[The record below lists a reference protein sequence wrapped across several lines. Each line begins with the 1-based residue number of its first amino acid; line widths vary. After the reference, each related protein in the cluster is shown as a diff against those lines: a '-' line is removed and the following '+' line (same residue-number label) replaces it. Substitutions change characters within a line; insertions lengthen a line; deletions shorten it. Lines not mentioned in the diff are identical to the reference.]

1 MPQAIVRDCKH
12 LYRRC
17 SRLAKAQGAGRERGN
32 HRLIATIGPARVL
45 VILYPRLDT
54 LQGIARYLDSF
65 LAHLPAGA
73 PPVVLITG
81 RLGPGLQA
89 WPGVEVISIPV
100 PANRLGLLLWSLRAR
115 RQLRALQRERGPVQA
130 VNLHVP
136 PLIPGLF
143 VPHELPLTLTAPTT
157 CLGMSGRFDA
167 QPHFR
172 SPWNPLSVALKRWME
187 RRLLTQ
193 ARTVVTLTE
202 QGRQELLRHGRRD
215 GVVTLPNGVDLA
227 RFRPVA
233 DGPPAGGAAGSAGA
247 PRNID
252 VLFSG
257 RIERRKGSGPL
268 VDVCRRLA
276 QRRPGVRIA
285 IVGYGDDEERVREAL
300 RGLGPAL
307 TWVGKVPFDEVA
319 RWYHRSR
326 VYASTSYHEGL
337 PDTCLEA
344 MASGLPAVVWDRLFY
359 RGLVVDGQ
367 TGWLAPVN
375 DVDAMVARIEA
386 LLDDP
391 ERAGAMGRL
400 AAERVRQRHDW
411 RVLAPRVLAAL
422 RGAQAGLPASAGL
435 PPLPR
440 NLLATPGL
448 EPLSPR
454 RRGVGERGGEPMSW
468 RSPPLSPSP
477 SPARGEGSN
486 SRCGASRPAEPKPG
500 MGGPSPLAGEGLGR
514 GGPAPRRKGS
524 KAPDGPQAAP
534 LHVAWAGLRGLP
546 GVQGGVETHAEQLC
560 PRLVALGCRVTVLA
574 RAPYQPPVPAGRWQ
588 GVELRR
594 LWAPRHKHLEAVLHT
609 LVAVLYAGLVLRP
622 DVLHLQAIGP
632 ALWTPLARL
641 LGLRVVVTHHGP
653 DYRRQKW
660 GAPARAALRLGERAA
675 AHWADE
681 LIVISRTIRDEVG
694 GLHGRQGTWVPN
706 GLAAPPGPAPGPQ
719 ALLPFGLEPR
729 RYVLLVSRLVPEKRH
744 LDLIRA
750 FARARLPGWHLAL
763 VGAADH
769 ADGYAAQVRA
779 AAAAHDGVVCTGFQ
793 TGAALQALY
802 AHAGLFV
809 LPSSHEGLP
818 IALLEALAHGL
829 PVLASDIA
837 PHLEMDL
844 PGEAYFALGDID
856 ALAERLR
863 SAAAASAA
871 ESEADRAARRTRAL
885 QRHDWA
891 HSATQTLQV
900 YRRVVRRAAAQA
912 VGATA

>member
-1 MPQAIVRDCKH
+1 MRKNPPGRRRHPGSPGSAQPLKGGGRGQAGNTRKQGGRMTAT
-12 LYRRC
+12 RR
-17 SRLAKAQGAGRERGN
+17 RLAKTQAAGCNGSN
-32 HRLIATIGPARVL
+32 HGCIGTFGPPRVL
-45 VILYPRLDT
+45 VILYPQFDT
-54 LQGIARYLDSF
+54 IQGIARYLDSF
-65 LAHLPAGA
+65 LATLPAGA

-89 WPGVEVISIPV
+89 WRGVEVVSIPV
-100 PANRLGLLLWSLRAR
+100 PANRLGLLVWSLRAR
-115 RQLRALQRERGPVQA
+115 RRLRALQRERGPVQT

-143 VPHELPLTLTAPTT
+143 VPRDLPLVLTAHTT
-157 CLGMSGRFDA
+157 YLGMSGRFDP

-172 SPWNPLSVALKRWME
+172 SPWGPLSVALKRWME
-187 RRLLTQ
+187 QRMLAQ
-193 ARTVVTLTE
+193 ARTVITLTE
-202 QGRQELLRHGRRD
+202 QGRQELERYGRRD
-215 GVVTLPNGVDLA
+215 GVVVIPNGVDLE
-227 RFRPVA
+227 RFRPA
-233 DGPPAGGAAGSAGA
+233 DPGPPAGGAIVESPPAGGAAGREPGLQD
-247 PRNID
+247 ID

-268 VDVCRRLA
+268 VDVCQRLA

-285 IVGYGDDEERVREAL
+285 IVGYGDDEARVRDAL
-300 RGLGPAL
+300 RDLGPAL
-307 TWVGKVPFDEVA
+307 TWAGKVPFDEVA

-326 VYASTSYHEGL
+326 VYASTSFYEGL
-337 PDTCLEA
+337 PGTCLEA

-359 RGLVVDGQ
+359 RDLVVDGQ
-367 TGWLAPVN
+367 TGWLAPVR
-375 DVDAMVARIEA
+375 DVDAMVARIET

-391 ERAGAMGRL
+391 ERAAAMGRL
-400 AAERVRQRHDW
+400 AAERVRQHHDW
-411 RVLAPRVLAAL
+411 RALAPRVLAAL
-422 RGAQAGLPASAGL
+422 LGAQAGVPASAGL
-435 PPLPR
+435 APVPR
-440 NLLATPGL
+440 NLPEMQGF

-454 RRGVGERGGEPMSW
+454 
-468 RSPPLSPSP
+468 
-477 SPARGEGSN
+477 
-486 SRCGASRPAEPKPG
+486 
-500 MGGPSPLAGEGLGR
+500 GR
-514 GGPAPRRKGS
+514 GGPAEAPALAPLSPGRSAPRQEGS
-524 KAPDGPQAAP
+524 KAPDGPQASR
-534 LHVAWAGLRGLP
+534 LHIAWAGLRGLP

-560 PRLVALGCRVTVLA
+560 PRLAKLGCRVTVLA
-574 RAPYQPPVPAGRWQ
+574 RAPYQPAAAGTRWQ
-588 GVELRR
+588 GVEVRR
-594 LWAPRHKHLEAVLHT
+594 LWAPRHKYLEAVLHT

-653 DYRRQKW
+653 DYQRQKW

-675 AHWADE
+675 ARWADE
-681 LIVISRTIRDEVG
+681 LIVISRTIRDQVWR
-694 GLHGRQGTWVPN
+694 LHGRQGTWVPN
-706 GLAAPPGPAPGPQ
+706 GLAAPAAPPPGPL
-719 ALLPFGLEPR
+719 ALAPFGLEPR

-750 FARARLPGWHLAL
+750 FARARLPGWRLAI

-779 AAAAHDGVVCTGFQ
+779 TAAAHEGVVCTGFQ
-793 TGAALQALY
+793 TGAVLQALY

-818 IALLEALAHGL
+818 IALLEAMAHGL

-844 PGEAYFALGDID
+844 PGDAYFPLGDIE

-871 ESEADRAARRTRAL
+871 ETEAYRADRRTRAL

-891 HSATQTLQV
+891 HSAARTLQV
-900 YRRVVRRAAAQA
+900 YRRVARRAAAQA

>member
-1 MPQAIVRDCKH
+1 M
-12 LYRRC
+12 
-17 SRLAKAQGAGRERGN
+17 
-32 HRLIATIGPARVL
+32 L
-45 VILYPRLDT
+45 VILYPRFDT

-100 PANRLGLLLWSLRAR
+100 PANRLGLLPWSLRAR

-143 VPHELPLTLTAPTT
+143 VPRELPLALTAPST
-157 CLGMSGRFDA
+157 CPGMSGRFDA

-187 RRLLTQ
+187 QRLLAR

-202 QGRQELLRHGRRD
+202 QGRQELQSHGRRD
-215 GVVTLPNGVDLA
+215 GVVVLPNGVDLA
-227 RFRPVA
+227 RFRPAA
-233 DGPPAGGAAGSAGA
+233 DGPPEGGATGSAGA
-247 PRNID
+247 PRDID

-257 RIERRKGSGPL
+257 RIERRKGSAPL

-285 IVGYGDDEERVREAL
+285 IVGHGDNEARVREAL

-307 TWVGKVPFDEVA
+307 TWAGKVPFDEVA
-319 RWYHRSR
+319 RWYQRSR
-326 VYASTSYHEGL
+326 VYASTSYYESV
-337 PDTCLEA
+337 PDACLEA

-359 RGLVVDGQ
+359 RGVVVDGQ
-367 TGWLAPVN
+367 TGWLAPV
-375 DVDAMVARIEA
+375 DDIDAMVARIEA

-422 RGAQAGLPASAGL
+422 LGARAGVPASAGL

-440 NLLATPGL
+440 NLPAMQGF
-448 EPLSPR
+448 E
-454 RRGVGERGGEPMSW
+454 
-468 RSPPLSPSP
+468 PLSPSP

-486 SRCGASRPAEPKPG
+486 SRSGASRPAEPKPD
-500 MGGPSPLAGEGLGR
+500 MGGPSPHAGEGLGR
-514 GGPAPRRKGS
+514 GGPAEAPALAPLCPGRSAPRGERS

-560 PRLVALGCRVTVLA
+560 PRLVALGCQVTVLA
-574 RAPYQPPVPAGRWQ
+574 RAPYQPPAPAGHWQ

-675 AHWADE
+675 ARWADE

-694 GLHGRQGTWVPN
+694 RLHGRQGTWVPN

-856 ALAERLR
+856 ALAGRLR

-871 ESEADRAARRTRAL
+871 ESEADRADRRTRAL

-891 HSATQTLQV
+891 HSAAQTLQV

>member
-1 MPQAIVRDCKH
+1 MVSDCKH
-12 LYRRC
+12 RYLRC
-17 SRLAKAQGAGRERGN
+17 DRLAQAQAAGRDCGN
-32 HRLIATIGPARVL
+32 HDLIGTIGPARVL
-45 VILYPRLDT
+45 VILYPQFDT
-54 LQGIARYLDSF
+54 IQGIARYLDSF
-65 LAHLPAGA
+65 LAHLPADA

-100 PANRLGLLLWSLRAR
+100 PANRLGLLLWSLQAR
-115 RQLRALQRERGPVQA
+115 RQLRALQRARGPVQA

-143 VPHELPLTLTAPTT
+143 APGELPLVLTAHTT
-157 CLGMSGRFDA
+157 YLGMSGRFDA
-167 QPHFR
+167 PPHFR
-172 SPWNPLSVALKRWME
+172 SPWSPLSVALKRWIEKRM
-187 RRLLTQ
+187 LNQ

-202 QGRQELLRHGRRD
+202 QGRQELLRYGRRD
-215 GVVTLPNGVDLA
+215 GVVVLPNGVDLA
-227 RFRPVA
+227 RFRPAA
-233 DGPPAGGAAGSAGA
+233 DGPPEGGAADSARA
-247 PRNID
+247 PRDID

-285 IVGYGDDEERVREAL
+285 IVGYGDDEKRVREAL

-307 TWVGKVPFDEVA
+307 TWAGKVPFDEVA
-319 RWYHRSR
+319 RWVHRSR
-326 VYASTSYHEGL
+326 VYASTSYYEGL
-337 PDTCLEA
+337 PGTCLEA

-375 DVDAMVARIEA
+375 DVDAMVGRLEA

-391 ERAGAMGRL
+391 ERAAAMGRL
-400 AAERVRQRHDW
+400 AAERVRHHHDW
-411 RVLAPRVLAAL
+411 RALAPRVLAAL
-422 RGAQAGLPASAGL
+422 LGTQARVRASAGL
-435 PPLPR
+435 APPPR
-440 NLLATPGL
+440 NPPETQGF

-454 RRGVGERGGEPMSW
+454 GRGGGDG
-468 RSPPLSPSP
+468 
-477 SPARGEGSN
+477 GEGSN
-486 SRCGASRPAEPKPG
+486 SRTGASRPAEPKHG
-500 MGGPSPLAGEGLGR
+500 MESPSHLAGEGLGR
-514 GGPAPRRKGS
+514 GEPASRREES

-534 LHVAWAGLRGLP
+534 LHVAWAGLRGVP

-574 RAPYQPPVPAGRWQ
+574 RAPYQPAAEGAHWQ

-594 LWAPRHKHLEAVLHT
+594 LWAPRQKHLEAVLHT
-609 LVAVLYAGLVLRP
+609 LLAVLYAGLVLRP

-660 GAPARAALRLGERAA
+660 GAAARAALRLGERAA
-675 AHWADE
+675 ARWADE

-706 GLAAPPGPAPGPQ
+706 GLAAPPATPPVPA
-719 ALLPFGLEPR
+719 ALAPFGLESR
-729 RYVLLVSRLVPEKRH
+729 RYVLLVSRVVPEKRH

-779 AAAAHDGVVCTGFQ
+779 TAAAHEGVVCTGFQ

-829 PVLASDIA
+829 PVLASDIP

-863 SAAAASAA
+863 SAATASAA
-871 ESEADRAARRTRAL
+871 ESEADRADRRTRAL

-891 HSATQTLQV
+891 HSAARTLQV
-900 YRRVVRRAAAQA
+900 YHRVTRREAPRG